1 MMMLAKTAD
10 QKPFTSNF
18 SLHSETNMRIAALT
32 IMRNR
37 PKVKMTAGSVNSL
50 SKDPRVTFNNPNNSA
65 TQR

>member
-18 SLHSETNMRIAALT
+18 SLHSDTSIRIAALT
-32 IMRNR
+32 MIRNK
-37 PKVKMTAGSVNSL
+37 PKVRITAGSVSIL
-50 SKDPRVTFNNPNNSA
+50 SKDPRVAFSNPNNSA